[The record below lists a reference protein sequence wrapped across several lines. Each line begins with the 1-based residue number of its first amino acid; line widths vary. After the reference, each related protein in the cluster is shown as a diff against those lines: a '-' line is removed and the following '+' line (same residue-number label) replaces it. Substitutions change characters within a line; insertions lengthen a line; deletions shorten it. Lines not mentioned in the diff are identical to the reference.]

1 MLMRS
6 HKQTHLTC
14 VIYRERESDGEE
26 SERDLFDHIW
36 SYLSYIDMVDLH
48 LQR

>member
-14 VIYRERESDGEE
+14 VIYRERVMGKRVRETYLIIS
-26 SERDLFDHIW
+26 DHICPT
-36 SYLSYIDMVDLH
+36 
-48 LQR
+48 